1 MTMPIQRVIKKVSKV
16 IPKVPKNI
24 SLHIALLVMSSERK
38 NYASMA
44 RANGFTYE
52 KVYIRKEDVQW
63 RLDAHKEFLHALI
76 KNLAT
81 KECPGFLII
90 DFTLLLKQF
99 SEHIPSVTYDYD
111 GVGKRVAKGFSAG
124 FVFWSNGIVNIPFD
138 YVLWLRKK
146 DAGELYKKKTELAKE
161 LIMWA
166 KQNGIPFAEVRLDGA
181 FACVDVLRFLVAEG
195 IHFTMRIPSNRVIET
210 ENGKHQL
217 AKHPELRL
225 QRNQK
230 YKTIYASYKDI
241 SCYFTTHKR
250 NGPNDTKEVVYIVS
264 SLPRSPKEHVD
275 AYDKRWPAEKCFRTE
290 KQHIGLTHC
299 QSTDINKQ
307 RLHVFSVMTAYAVL
321 QCMKID
327 QQKKSLEEVIH
338 PIRRQKIVQPLFQYL
353 DLDETIMC

>member
-1 MTMPIQRVIKKVSKV
+1 MTMPIQSVIKKVSKV
-16 IPKVPKNI
+16 ILKVPKKI
-24 SLHIALLVMSSERK
+24 SLHIALLIMSSERK

-44 RANGFTYE
+44 RSNGLAYE
-52 KVYIRKEDVQW
+52 KVYIRNEDVQW
-63 RLDAHKEFLHALI
+63 RIKTYTNFLHSLI
-76 KNLAT
+76 KKIAT
-81 KECPGFLII
+81 PENQGFLVI
-90 DFTLLLKQF
+90 DFTLLPKQF
-99 SEHIPSVTYDYD
+99 SEHIPSITYDYD
-111 GVGKRVAKGFSAG
+111 GVGKRVSKGFSAG
-124 FVFWSNGIVNIPFD
+124 FAFWSNGIVTIPFD

-161 LIMWA
+161 LILWA
-166 KQNGIPFAEVRLDGA
+166 KQHGIPFTEVRLDGV
-181 FACVDVLRFLVAEG
+181 FANIDMLQFLVAEG
-195 IHFTMRIPSNRVIET
+195 IHFTMRIPSNRVIKT

-217 AKHPELRL
+217 AEHPELTL

-264 SLPRSPKEHVD
+264 SLPRSPKEHVE
-275 AYDKRWPAEKCFRTE
+275 AYKKRWPAEKCFRTE
-290 KQHIGLTHC
+290 KQHMGLTHC

-327 QQKKSLEEVIH
+327 QQKKSIEEVLH
-338 PIRRQKIVQPLFQYL
+338 SIRRQKIVQPLFQYL
-353 DLDETIMC
+353 DLDKTIMC